1 MAYFN
6 NFTADVL
13 YDLSRQGLVSSPTST
28 FLREM
33 SKRKRIT
40 TKISNL
46 GTTPDSIEAHHLL
59 CFPWAIVEGKK
70 EKVDASHIEYGRC
83 QAANAAS
90 ISLSIMEELVKYADV
105 QYEGQH
111 IPPVFAFTFVGPNV
125 KLWIAYSAGNVV
137 GNRDHVCIANLLVEP
152 YI

>member
-1 MAYFN
+1 LAYFK

-13 YDLSRQGLVSSPTST
+13 YDLSLEGLVSSPTYT

-33 SKRKRIT
+33 SKRKRTT

-46 GTTPDSIEAHHLL
+46 GTTTDSIEAHYLL
-59 CFPWAIVEGKK
+59 CFPWAIVEGEK
-70 EKVDASHIEYGRC
+70 EKVDASQKEYGRC
-83 QAANAAS
+83 QAAYAAS
-90 ISLSIMEELVKYADV
+90 ISLSIMEELAKYADV

-111 IPPVFAFTFVGPNV
+111 IPPVFAFTFVEPNV
-125 KLWIAYSAGNVV
+125 KLWIAYSAGNIV
-137 GNRDHVCIANLLVEP
+137 GNRDHVCIASLLVKP